1 MDQDEGDNLVWSGS
15 NWIIHGASGVIGQVL
30 KQLVYDEL
38 MLERLQRLD
47 TKVKVAHIVLHSLVQ
62 LATLTKVGE
71 TGAKHAAV
79 RPSVSRGVIAFS
91 SPSLPKDIVGCTGMR
106 RKHGASVTPSTRT
119 GAT

>member
-1 MDQDEGDNLVWSGS
+1 VEEDQDANLVWSGY
-15 NWIIHGASGVIGQVL
+15 NWTIHGASGVIGQVL

-47 TKVKVAHIVLHSLVQ
+47 TQVKVAHIVLHSLVQ

-79 RPSVSRGVIAFS
+79 RP
-91 SPSLPKDIVGCTGMR
+91 
-106 RKHGASVTPSTRT
+106 
-119 GAT
+119 